1 MFIINLLD
9 HRMIL
14 DTAETVMFGY
24 ITHQIYCI
32 PDRLEYFK
40 LYTSSNIIFSKA
52 VHYKQHHF

>member
-1 MFIINLLD
+1 
-9 HRMIL
+9 MIL